1 MQFQTRKNFSRS
13 ELEQYPK
20 QNTIKHWKHDM
31 ETNGQDAGK
40 KQEMKKNKKKT
51 VNIMCRMHL

>member
-20 QNTIKHWKHDM
+20 QNTISHFPELVVDRKSANDPYI
-31 ETNGQDAGK
+31 
-40 KQEMKKNKKKT
+40 MKDDDD
-51 VNIMCRMHL
+51 